1 MQILQA
7 TFGTFHHFDLARELL
22 AHGHLK
28 RIYSTFPWRRLE
40 REGVPR
46 EYVETFPWVHTT
58 AYLLAS
64 RGLLSDNL
72 SSAISYYNAVT
83 FDAWLTPRI
92 PDCDALIALS
102 GAALR
107 AGKKVQDRGGKFIV
121 DRGSTHRAYQYRVLQ
136 QEYKRWGF
144 TYDPNEAKDM
154 VRELKLYDQ
163 ADAIVVPSRLVRR
176 TFINEGVDPAKVF
189 AIPYGVRLE
198 RFQKTGNPPDSN
210 NRFEV
215 LFVGGVSIRKG
226 IPYLLQAFAALQ
238 HPGKHLRIVGS
249 VSSEMK
255 TLLQKLPQENVEVL
269 GALPQSE
276 LVSIMSTSHVLV
288 LPSIEEGLA
297 LVQGQALSCGC
308 PVIATEASGAEDLFE
323 DGVQGFILPSADV
336 PALTAKM
343 QQLADDPALQQ
354 RMSEAA
360 ILRVQQLGGWQQ
372 YGNRWIE
379 LLHQLTGKT

>member
-121 DRGSTHRAYQYRVLQ
+121 DRGSTHRAYQYRALQ

-144 TYDPNEAKDM
+144 TYEPNEAKDM

-163 ADAIVVPSRLVRR
+163 ADVIVVPSRLVRR
-176 TFINEGVDPAKVF
+176 TFIEEGIDPAKVF
-189 AIPYGVRLE
+189 NIPYGVRLE
-198 RFQKTGNPPDSN
+198 RFQKVADPPSD
-210 NRFEV
+210 RFEA
-215 LFVGGVSIRKG
+215 LFVGGVALRKG
-226 IPYLLQAFAALQ
+226 IPYLLQAFAALK
-238 HPGKHLRIVGS
+238 HPHKRLRIVGS
-249 VSSEMK
+249 MSPEISA
-255 TLLQKLPQENVEVL
+255 LLPTLPQENVEIL
-269 GALPQSE
+269 GTVSQSD
-276 LVSIMSTSHVLV
+276 LAQIMSTSHVLM

-297 LVQGQALSCGC
+297 LVQGQAMACGC
-308 PVIATEASGAEDLFE
+308 PVIATEATGAEDLFE
-323 DGVQGFILPSADV
+323 DGVQGFILPSPDV
-336 PALTAKM
+336 PTLTAKL

-379 LLHQLTGKT
+379 LLHQLTGKA